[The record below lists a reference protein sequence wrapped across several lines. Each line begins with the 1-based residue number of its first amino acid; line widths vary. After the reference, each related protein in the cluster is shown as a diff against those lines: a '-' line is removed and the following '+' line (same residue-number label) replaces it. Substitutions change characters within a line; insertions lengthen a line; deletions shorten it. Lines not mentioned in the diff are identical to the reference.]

1 MTHNG
6 QRANATVGHHMD
18 QQRPSQ
24 NALSYVIKEGICGL
38 VRARERKGEK
48 LEEEVLSSNTGDL
61 LLVMCKNNPA
71 F

>member
-1 MTHNG
+1 
-6 QRANATVGHHMD
+6 MD

-24 NALSYVIKEGICGL
+24 NALSYIIKEGICGL

-48 LEEEVLSSNTGDL
+48 SEEEVLSSNTGDL
-61 LLVMCKNNPA
+61 LLVMWKNNPA